1 VKGGGW
7 GGLWIRGLAG
17 DTAVADCD
25 SITELELALLF
36 EVVAM
41 RGSFSEEE
49 EEEDAMVGS

>member
-1 VKGGGW
+1 
-7 GGLWIRGLAG
+7 LAG

-49 EEEDAMVGS
+49 EEEEEEEDAMVGS